1 MGSTHS
7 RPLLGLLISCTLSG
21 LAAAA
26 PTYPFSV
33 TSEAVEGRYH
43 FVARNRGPAPVSVRL
58 VLTAAENVSTSRYT
72 PVYAVVRPYTD
83 SPLLQVAP
91 ALTGGKYRFA
101 SETAHAIGNYL
112 AQADARTLY
121 RLPFENGRSFM
132 VGQSHDGPRLTHTT
146 VDSEHAVDF
155 TMPANTPVVAARD
168 GVVIGTESTHHAGGN
183 DRRLLSRANF
193 VRVLHA
199 DDTMATYA
207 HLAPGGVSVAV
218 GEKVKA
224 GALIG
229 RSGATGYSL
238 GPHLHFV
245 VQKLVGS
252 STGFTTVSVPI
263 RFCSGDP
270 PRAFTPRYRQMVTAD
285 HPPPTD
291 SKQRLSAQG
300 SDQCQRSDFD

>member
-7 RPLLGLLISCTLSG
+7 RPLLGLLLGCTLSG

-112 AQADARTLY
+112 AQAEAPPPY
-121 RLPFENGRSFM
+121 RLPF
-132 VGQSHDGPRLTHTT
+132 
-146 VDSEHAVDF
+146 
-155 TMPANTPVVAARD
+155 
-168 GVVIGTESTHHAGGN
+168 
-183 DRRLLSRANF
+183 
-193 VRVLHA
+193 
-199 DDTMATYA
+199 
-207 HLAPGGVSVAV
+207 
-218 GEKVKA
+218 
-224 GALIG
+224 
-229 RSGATGYSL
+229 
-238 GPHLHFV
+238 
-245 VQKLVGS
+245 
-252 STGFTTVSVPI
+252 
-263 RFCSGDP
+263 
-270 PRAFTPRYRQMVTAD
+270 
-285 HPPPTD
+285 
-291 SKQRLSAQG
+291 
-300 SDQCQRSDFD
+300 

>member
-1 MGSTHS
+1 
-7 RPLLGLLISCTLSG
+7 
-21 LAAAA
+21 
-26 PTYPFSV
+26 
-33 TSEAVEGRYH
+33 
-43 FVARNRGPAPVSVRL
+43 VARNRGPAPVSVRL

-91 ALTGGKYRFA
+91 ALPGGKYRFA

-155 TMPANTPVVAARD
+155 IMPVNTPVVAARD
-168 GVVIGTESTHHAGGN
+168 GVVIGTESAHHAGGN

-199 DDTMATYA
+199 DDTIATYA
-207 HLAPGGVSVAV
+207 HLAPGVSA
-218 GEKVKA
+218 
-224 GALIG
+224 
-229 RSGATGYSL
+229 S
-238 GPHLHFV
+238 P
-245 VQKLVGS
+245 
-252 STGFTTVSVPI
+252 
-263 RFCSGDP
+263 
-270 PRAFTPRYRQMVTAD
+270 
-285 HPPPTD
+285 
-291 SKQRLSAQG
+291 SA
-300 SDQCQRSDFD
+300 RK